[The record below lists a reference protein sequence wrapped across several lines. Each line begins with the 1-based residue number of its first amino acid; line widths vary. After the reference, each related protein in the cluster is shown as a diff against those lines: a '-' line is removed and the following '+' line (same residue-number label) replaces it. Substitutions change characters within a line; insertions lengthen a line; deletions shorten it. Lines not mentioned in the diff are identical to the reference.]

1 MVDETAL
8 YSGRQQRN
16 SMRNK
21 DLKMEDIGE
30 FEFIRSIMGDCL
42 FSHKK
47 LIKGIGD
54 DCAVIGPYEGKV
66 FLITTDMFLEDVH
79 FILGK
84 VTPEH
89 IGEKAVAVNLSDIAA
104 MGGNA
109 LHLFVSLAIPK
120 RMSVETIHSIYH
132 GIKATCRN
140 YGVNILGG
148 DTSASADRLMINV
161 AVIGAASENEVLYRG
176 GARPGDGIYV
186 TGTIGDSAAGLKL
199 IKGELS
205 APEPLA
211 STLKEAHSRPAPFL
225 EAGRM
230 IAQSR
235 LASAM
240 IDLSDG
246 LVSDLWH
253 ICETSG
259 VGARLSHSA
268 LPLSEELITLA
279 EINKFDPYDLAMSGG
294 EDYRLLITVPQENA
308 ELFQKMFEK
317 TATCHIYYV
326 GQIIEK
332 EGIEIIRPDGIKE
345 QLEIAGFDHFISP

>member
-1 MVDETAL
+1 MKK
-8 YSGRQQRN
+8 RN
-16 SMRNK
+16 
-21 DLKMEDIGE
+21 LKMEDIGE
-30 FEFIRSIMGDCL
+30 FEFIRSILGDCL
-42 FSHKK
+42 CSHKK

-66 FLITTDMFLEDVH
+66 LLITTDLLLEDVH

-84 VTPEH
+84 GPPEH

-120 RMSVETIHSIYH
+120 RMNVATIHSIYH
-132 GIKATCRN
+132 GIKAMCRN

-148 DTSASADRLMINV
+148 DTSASPDRLMINV
-161 AVIGAASENEVLYRG
+161 AVIGDVFEKEVLYRS
-176 GARPGDGIYV
+176 GARAGDGIYV

-199 IKGELS
+199 IKGEIS

-211 STLKEAHSRPAPFL
+211 STLKEVHNRPVPFL

-230 IAQSR
+230 IARSQ

-246 LVSDLWH
+246 LLSDLWH

-268 LPLSEELITLA
+268 MPLSDELGSLA
-279 EINKFDPYDLAMSGG
+279 EINNFDPYDFAISGG
-294 EDYRLLITVPQENA
+294 EDYRLLITVPQKNV

-317 TATCHIYYV
+317 AVPCHIYYV
-326 GQIIEK
+326 GEIVENG
-332 EGIEIIRPDGIKE
+332 GIEISRPDGTKE
-345 QLEIAGFDHFISP
+345 QLEVTGFDHFISP